1 MGAIKLLSA
10 GLRAVRPG
18 VDAVRVAESQYEE
31 GGHLAILPGD
41 PAATRRLREL
51 LGSPAPAPDED
62 ALVILAVRPGLD
74 LTAGAAALGRARGR
88 HPSSALAVVIGSH
101 AEREELERA
110 LIEDHRLEASNV
122 VHAASLDGPGAEAV
136 VDRVVDALGDGA
148 PAAARRNPALRP
160 AVARRI
166 VRRAARRAGAVGAIP
181 LGGADMGVLAMLQV
195 KMVAQLAALHDRPFG
210 AERALEALAIVGAGF
225 GWRAIGR
232 SAAAHVPGAGWAVAG
247 GLSYGVTRALG
258 EAALARMSAGHDLAE
273 GPGLD
278 KVKPHIERVLGQLPG
293 GS

>member
-18 VDAVRVAESQYEE
+18 VDAVRVAESQYAE

-62 ALVILAVRPGLD
+62 ALVILAARPGLD
-74 LTAGAAALGRARGR
+74 LTAGAAALRRARGR
-88 HPSSALAVVIGSH
+88 HPASAIAVVIGSR

-110 LIEDHRLEASNV
+110 LIEDHRLEASNI

-136 VDRVVDALGDGA
+136 VERIVNALGDEA
-148 PAAARRNPALRP
+148 PAAARHNPALRP
-160 AVARRI
+160 VVARRI

-181 LGGADMGVLAMLQV
+181 LGGADMGVLALLQV
-195 KMVAQLAALHDRPFG
+195 KMVSQLAALHDRPFG

-225 GWRAIGR
+225 GWRALGR
-232 SAAAHVPGAGWAVAG
+232 SAAGLVPVAGWAVAG

>member
-1 MGAIKLLSA
+1 M
-10 GLRAVRPG
+10 
-18 VDAVRVAESQYEE
+18 DAVRVAESQYEE

-62 ALVILAVRPGLD
+62 ALVILAARPGLD
-74 LTAGAAALGRARGR
+74 LTAGAAALRRGPRAPPRQRARR
-88 HPSSALAVVIGSH
+88 ASSVAAPSG
-101 AEREELERA
+101 EELERA
-110 LIEDHRLEASNV
+110 LIEDHRLEASNI

-136 VDRVVDALGDGA
+136 VERIVDALGDEA
-148 PAAARRNPALRP
+148 PAAARHNPALRP

-181 LGGADMGVLAMLQV
+181 LGGADMGVLALLQV
-195 KMVAQLAALHDRPFG
+195 KMVSQLAALHDRPFG

-232 SAAAHVPGAGWAVAG
+232 SAAGLVPVAGWAVAG